1 MLASPLGWA
10 SCPATGVTAETDP
23 PAAETDALGVAEAA
37 AGGVAGFDGWPD
49 ELDDPPPLPQPAST
63 PAAAAT
69 ARAPIAMDLERVI
82 GRCLRWSSQRSGWST
97 RRPRRCGRRRP
108 G

>member
-1 MLASPLGWA
+1 MVASPSGAA
-10 SCPATGVTAETDP
+10 SWPLTGVTAETDAP
-23 PAAETDALGVAEAA
+23 PAPACALGVADA
-37 AGGVAGFDGWPD
+37 AGGVAAEGGWPD
-49 ELDDPPPLPQPAST
+49 ELDDPPPLPQPART

-69 ARAPIAMDLERVI
+69 ARAPIAMDFERVI
-82 GRCLRWSSQRSGWST
+82 GRFLRWSSLRSGRST

>member
-1 MLASPLGWA
+1 MVASPFGAA
-10 SCPATGVTAETDP
+10 SWPLTGVTAETDAP
-23 PAAETDALGVAEAA
+23 PGPACALGVADA
-37 AGGVAGFDGWPD
+37 AGGVAAGGDWPD
-49 ELDDPPPLPQPAST
+49 GVDDPPPLPQPARM

-69 ARAPIAMDLERVI
+69 ATAPIAMDLERVI
-82 GRCLRWSSQRSGWST
+82 GGCLRWSSPRSGRST